1 MLASLKECILLPSF
15 ESLYREAAMRVR
27 IIQILLVSTL
37 VMLSG
42 CTLPG
47 AASPTPFTFPTPN
60 LTHTAIFAATA
71 TEIEPPPTLPPL
83 EGTATATPLFTI
95 ITATSDG
102 TQPTGNPEE
111 TSTQGPTLT
120 PVPTSTDRRPN
131 GELITAAF
139 LSTPP
144 TIDGS
149 LGEWTTTTYRAESI
163 LSYANYGWTG
173 GSDLSADFLIGW
185 DASYLYLG
193 VRRFDD
199 TFVQVSTGRYMYRG
213 DDVEIQLDLDLEGDY
228 SSTLVSSDDYQIG
241 LSPGNFSSLEPEAY
255 RWFPSSVEGSLVSV
269 DVKVEKSSNGYS
281 LEARIPWTVFGHTPS
296 ENERFGFA
304 LSLSD
309 NDLAGTSDWQSMVS
323 TVSTRRVTDPT
334 TWGTLMLEAPTN

>member
-1 MLASLKECILLPSF
+1 MGNSEVV
-15 ESLYREAAMRVR
+15 MRIR
-27 IIQILLVSTL
+27 IFHFLLVGSLL
-37 VMLSG
+37 VLSG

-60 LTHTAIFAATA
+60 LTHTAIFAATV
-71 TEIEPPPTLPPL
+71 TETEPPPTLPPL
-83 EGTATATPLFTI
+83 EVTASSTPLLTI
-95 ITATSDG
+95 ITSTPGG
-102 TQPTGNPEE
+102 TQPTATP
-111 TSTQGPTLT
+111 GPSLT

-144 TIDGS
+144 IIDGS

-163 LSYANYGWTG
+163 LSYANAGWTG
-173 GSDLSADFLIGW
+173 ASDLSADFLIGW
-185 DASYLYLG
+185 DANNLYLG

-228 SSTLVSSDDYQIG
+228 NSTLVSSDDYQIG
-241 LSPGNFSSLEPEAY
+241 LSPGNFNGLDPEAY
-255 RWFPSSVEGSLVSV
+255 RWFPRSVEGSLVSV
-269 DVKVEKSSNGYS
+269 DVKAEKSSNGYS
-281 LEARIPWTVFGHTPS
+281 LEASIPWIVFGHTPS
-296 ENERFGFA
+296 ENQRFGFA

-309 NDLAGTSDWQSMVS
+309 NDLSGVSDWQSMVS
-323 TVSTRRVTDPT
+323 TVSTRRVSNPT
-334 TWGTLMLEAPTN
+334 TWGTLVLEAPTAK

>member
-1 MLASLKECILLPSF
+1 
-15 ESLYREAAMRVR
+15 MRVR
-27 IIQILLVSTL
+27 LLQLLIASSL
-37 VMLSG
+37 IFLSG

-71 TEIEPPPTLPPL
+71 TETEPPPTLPPL
-83 EGTATATPLFTI
+83 EQSATPTSLLTI
-95 ITATSDG
+95 ITSTPDG
-102 TQPTGNPEE
+102 TEE
-111 TSTQGPTLT
+111 TPTPGPSLT

-131 GELITAAF
+131 GELITAAY

-163 LSYANYGWTG
+163 LSYASAGWTG
-173 GSDLSADFLIGW
+173 ESDLSADYLIGW
-185 DASYLYLG
+185 DTSYLYIG

-213 DDVEIQLDLDLEGDY
+213 DDVELQLDLELEDDY
-228 SSTLVSSDDYQIG
+228 SYSVVDSDDYQIG
-241 LSPGNFSSLEPEAY
+241 LSPGNFDGLEPEAY
-255 RWFPSSVEGSLVSV
+255 RWFPRSVEGSLVSV
-269 DVKVEKSSNGYS
+269 EVKAEQSSNGYS
-281 LEARIPWTVFGHTPS
+281 LEARIPWTVFGHTPTG
-296 ENERFGFA
+296 NERFGFA

-309 NDLAGTSDWQSMVS
+309 NDLAGTSAWQSMVS
-323 TVSTRRVTDPT
+323 TVSTRRVGNPT
-334 TWGTLMLEAPTN
+334 TWGTLELEAPTGQ